1 MKHQFNISY
10 LDNERVIFCIYSF
23 IKQRIDYYMS
33 YHYIQNNMQDNHN
46 INNKIGQLINIDL
59 SNYLILLINQYS
71 PYYINING
79 SNKAMLLDL
88 LLNKWNP
95 ITKIELELRIEHM
108 QTHVMSQ
115 QRTME

>member
-10 LDNERVIFCIYSF
+10 LDNEKVIFCIYSF

-33 YHYIQNNMQDNHN
+33 YHYNRNNMQDNQN
-46 INNKIGQLINIDL
+46 INNKIRQLINIDL

-71 PYYINING
+71 PYYIDING
-79 SNKAMLLDL
+79 SNKAMFLDL

-95 ITKIELELRIEHM
+95 IIKTELELRIEHM
-108 QTHVMSQ
+108 QTYIMSQ
-115 QRTME
+115 